1 MAGKRLTE
9 RCPFDQGL
17 AIVQTT
23 GSGKKK
29 TYYGICQ
36 KCLARTRPC
45 ITSAEAE
52 AAWNQRVAA

>member
-36 KCLARTRPC
+36 KCLARTRGVA
-45 ITSAEAE
+45 TEAEAE
-52 AAWNQRVAA
+52 ALWATRAE